1 LNRLIFDLVSNQQ
14 KDEVR
19 SGLAAPCVNLGSG
32 GLFGMKIYTLRQ
44 EQWIARPI
52 DKVFA
57 FFSDARNLEAITPPW
72 VGFKILSMSSDA
84 TVEGT
89 EICYQIRLHGI
100 PIQWRTEIIKWDP
113 PYSFVDVQRSGPYKL
128 WEHTHRFE
136 AHGDRTKM
144 NDEVRYALPFGVLGR
159 VAHRLIVSA
168 DVRKIFEY
176 RRGRIDEYF
185 ATRGVATRGV
195 ATCGGAGVS

>member
-1 LNRLIFDLVSNQQ
+1 MSL
-14 KDEVR
+14 
-19 SGLAAPCVNLGSG
+19 
-32 GLFGMKIYTLRQ
+32 KIYALKQ

-52 DKVFA
+52 DEVFA

-84 TVEGT
+84 IAEGT
-89 EICYQIRLHGI
+89 EIRYQIRLHGI
-100 PIQWRTEIIKWDP
+100 PIHWRTEILRWDP
-113 PYSFVDVQRSGPYKL
+113 PHSFVDVQRSGPYKL

-136 AHGDRTKM
+136 AHGDRTRM
-144 NDEVRYALPFGVLGR
+144 SDEVRYALPFGVLGR
-159 VAHRLIVSA
+159 MVHRLKVGA

-176 RRGRIDEYF
+176 RRKRIDEHF
-185 ATRGVATRGV
+185 ATRGG